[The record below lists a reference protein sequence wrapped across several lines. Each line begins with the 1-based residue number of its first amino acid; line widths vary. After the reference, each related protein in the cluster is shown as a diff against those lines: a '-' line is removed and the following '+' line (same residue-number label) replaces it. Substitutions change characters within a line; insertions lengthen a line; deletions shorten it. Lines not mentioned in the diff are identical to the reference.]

1 MIDALRIALPKGRLF
16 DQTVEYFASAGIFE
30 GAIDPGRRLV
40 VPVTLADRTVNLAV
54 ELLALKNAD
63 VPVYVEHGVAQ
74 LGVVG
79 SDVLDEQPTD
89 VYNVFALPYGSCR
102 ISVAGRA
109 GLRSE
114 DLRRRE
120 VLRVATKY
128 TNRAEQYFASLGQR
142 IELVKLHG
150 SVELAAVLGLA
161 DVIVDLV
168 ETGRTLR
175 ENGLAEIEVVGTT
188 RVYLIANKFM
198 RRRHAE
204 AVDAMLAALP
214 LSAP

>member
-1 MIDALRIALPKGRLF
+1 MTDALRIALPKGRLF
-16 DQTVEYFASAGIFE
+16 DQTVEFLGAAGIFD
-30 GAIDPGRRLV
+30 GPVDPGRRLV
-40 VPVTLADRTVNLAV
+40 VPVTLADRNIGVPV

-79 SDVLDEQPTD
+79 SDVLDEQHAD
-89 VYNVFALPYGSCR
+89 VHTIYTLPYGSCR

-109 GLRSE
+109 SLTAD

-128 TNRAEQYFASLGQR
+128 TRRAERYFTSLGQR
-142 IELVKLHG
+142 VELVKLHG

-175 ENGLAEIEVVGTT
+175 ENGLAEIELIDTT
-188 RVYLIANKFM
+188 RVFLIASVSM

-204 AVDAMLAALP
+204 AVDAIVAALP
-214 LSAP
+214 LEVT